1 LLLANV
7 GNFIFGGARD
17 AALLQLVYA
26 ALCRYS
32 KLIIQYARD
41 FVVAPN
47 VGELK
52 S

>member
-1 LLLANV
+1 MRVTLFL
-7 GNFIFGGARD
+7 GAPRD
-17 AALLQLVYA
+17 AVLLQLVYA

-32 KLIIQYARD
+32 KIIIQYERD